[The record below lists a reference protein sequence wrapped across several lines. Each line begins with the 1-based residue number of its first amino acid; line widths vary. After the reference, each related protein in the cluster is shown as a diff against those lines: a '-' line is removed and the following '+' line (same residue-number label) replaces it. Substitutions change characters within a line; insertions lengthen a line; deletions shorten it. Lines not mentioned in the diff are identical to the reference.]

1 MKHILTFLFATIISV
16 GAFAQEISGKVV
28 DPNNTPLPGAEITIE
43 GKSDYAIT
51 DFDGNFTITAQEGDV
66 LNIKY
71 LGFRSKKITVDANTN
86 FDITLEEDLAQ
97 LDEVVVIGYGTQK
110 KSDVTGSVSSV
121 KSEEILKQPAPN
133 ALQSVQGKMSGV
145 NIVNTNAPGSAPNVT
160 IRGASSAS
168 SGAQVLYI
176 IDGIQGADITQI
188 NPADIE
194 TMDVLKDAASAA
206 IYGMDAANG
215 VIIITTKKGKQGKMK
230 ISLDSYYGAKSM
242 LNPVKMA
249 NASQYVQFFNEN
261 QLAIGE
267 SNMLATNQQ
276 YDTDWYD
283 ALTDVGFTN
292 SNNVAIS
299 GASEKINYFFSF
311 NNYNED
317 GILENNDYRRN
328 TLRANNSIKLFDD
341 RLTIS
346 SNVNVA
352 FSAATPKPF
361 SAFNSAYR
369 QAPIIPTYY
378 PNGTFGQSYWNRTTG
393 IATYEAAPGE
403 IVGRLNSIGNPLAAV
418 YFANERNTGTN
429 LQGTFQA
436 ELKITDYL
444 KATSRFAATK
454 NYTRYVGYNDILG
467 QWLADPTQTLQQ
479 FEDFKEQ
486 NPESTNYAY
495 NSLSRSNSESYRY
508 NWDSFLTF
516 DKVFDQKHNVSALV
530 GFTKG
535 MRNDYYYMGGTA
547 YEVPAQSQYWSLDLS
562 QNSNYDKTV
571 TQYRTT
577 PTTQLSYFG
586 RLQYNYDSKYYFQA
600 NFRRDGVSTFKNQS
614 ESVSNADYYG
624 NFPSFSAGWAISN
637 EKFFDVEAINF
648 LKVKAGWGK
657 LGNSEVPF
665 NSYTLLTSPGS
676 SNTNYVFG
684 PGQEFIYGAAYGADI
699 VPISWEVTEET
710 NLGLDFAMFDSR
722 LSGNVN
728 YYNRNTKNAIL
739 LVRPILNSGNSESYY
754 DHGAEVLNKGF
765 ELELNWRNRVTE
777 DFSYNIGG
785 TFSTNKNSVEN
796 VKPAYDGQTG
806 GSLNNGRI
814 TKRLEEGQPL
824 YAWWMYEV
832 EGVWQT
838 QDEID
843 NNASISGAIPGH
855 LRYRDQNGD
864 GIIDDKD
871 KKFFGSYL
879 PTYNFGLNLGVNY
892 KNFDLIVEGYGAGGN
907 KIYNGIKGTR
917 IDGGENIAADVFNNR
932 WTGAGS
938 TNAHPGANRDA
949 EASNYYLE
957 DGDYFRIN
965 NITLGYTFSKMDYV
979 SKVRI
984 YATAQNPFIFT
995 KYSGFTPEIIGS
1007 AGGNGGVDLSAYPN
1021 NKTFLFGVNIEL

>member
-467 QWLADPTQTLQQ
+467 QSII
-479 FEDFKEQ
+479 ED
-486 NPESTNYAY
+486 
-495 NSLSRSNSESYRY
+495 
-508 NWDSFLTF
+508 
-516 DKVFDQKHNVSALV
+516 
-530 GFTKG
+530 
-535 MRNDYYYMGGTA
+535 
-547 YEVPAQSQYWSLDLS
+547 
-562 QNSNYDKTV
+562 
-571 TQYRTT
+571 
-577 PTTQLSYFG
+577 
-586 RLQYNYDSKYYFQA
+586 
-600 NFRRDGVSTFKNQS
+600 
-614 ESVSNADYYG
+614 
-624 NFPSFSAGWAISN
+624 
-637 EKFFDVEAINF
+637 
-648 LKVKAGWGK
+648 
-657 LGNSEVPF
+657 
-665 NSYTLLTSPGS
+665 
-676 SNTNYVFG
+676 
-684 PGQEFIYGAAYGADI
+684 
-699 VPISWEVTEET
+699 
-710 NLGLDFAMFDSR
+710 
-722 LSGNVN
+722 
-728 YYNRNTKNAIL
+728 
-739 LVRPILNSGNSESYY
+739 
-754 DHGAEVLNKGF
+754 
-765 ELELNWRNRVTE
+765 
-777 DFSYNIGG
+777 
-785 TFSTNKNSVEN
+785 
-796 VKPAYDGQTG
+796 
-806 GSLNNGRI
+806 
-814 TKRLEEGQPL
+814 
-824 YAWWMYEV
+824 
-832 EGVWQT
+832 
-838 QDEID
+838 
-843 NNASISGAIPGH
+843 
-855 LRYRDQNGD
+855 
-864 GIIDDKD
+864 
-871 KKFFGSYL
+871 
-879 PTYNFGLNLGVNY
+879 
-892 KNFDLIVEGYGAGGN
+892 
-907 KIYNGIKGTR
+907 
-917 IDGGENIAADVFNNR
+917 
-932 WTGAGS
+932 
-938 TNAHPGANRDA
+938 
-949 EASNYYLE
+949 
-957 DGDYFRIN
+957 
-965 NITLGYTFSKMDYV
+965 
-979 SKVRI
+979 
-984 YATAQNPFIFT
+984 
-995 KYSGFTPEIIGS
+995 
-1007 AGGNGGVDLSAYPN
+1007 
-1021 NKTFLFGVNIEL
+1021 LF